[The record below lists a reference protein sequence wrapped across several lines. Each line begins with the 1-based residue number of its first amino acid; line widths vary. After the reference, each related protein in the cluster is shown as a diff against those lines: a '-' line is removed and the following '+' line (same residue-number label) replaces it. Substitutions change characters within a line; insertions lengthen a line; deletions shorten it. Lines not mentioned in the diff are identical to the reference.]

1 MSIGSAV
8 PQLTLSGTTL
18 DLKPRRAHSDSLT
31 ITGVKL
37 LTWLEPD
44 GSVNLLKL
52 AAMPATAA
60 PAPSA
65 TAASPAR
72 SAEASAAVAAAGDAG
87 RFTRQ

>member
-18 DLKPRRAHSDSLT
+18 DLKQRHAHSDSLT

-37 LTWLEPD
+37 LSWLEPD

-52 AAMPATAA
+52 AAS
-60 PAPSA
+60 PS
-65 TAASPAR
+65 P
-72 SAEASAAVAAAGDAG
+72 AAAGAA
-87 RFTRQ
+87 RLSAKLRRRARLQARRRSRR